1 MRFDNIINNILKEEA
16 PSREDIIKA
25 MDNFGKEG
33 EYNSLNAETVF
44 KLYAP
49 ILEGNVTIKE
59 GSPQTYKLWRKF
71 VIELCEVEC
80 NSLKSERRGYVTV

>member
-16 PSREDIIKA
+16 PSREDRIKA
-25 MDNFGKEG
+25 MDNSGKEEG
-33 EYNSLNAETVF
+33 YNSLNTETVL

-59 GSPQTYKLWRKF
+59 GSPQAYKLWRKL

-80 NSLKSERRGYVTV
+80 NSQKSERRGYATV